1 MADQAQLAILKKG
14 VAEWNKWRKE
24 NPQDEPHF
32 NDADLAGMDL
42 EEVNLDDANLVKA
55 NFKGANLFKADLN
68 RANLGEANLSRA
80 NMGWTD
86 LEQAKRIG
94 ANLNRTDL
102 RYSSLNKADL
112 SEADLRQAKLR
123 AAFIERADLQ
133 AAQLHGASLIM
144 ANLMWADLT
153 GADLSGANLSRSN
166 LMSTNL
172 KGADLRWAKLSRASL
187 AEANLA
193 MVRLRETD
201 FQEAFIGL
209 TEFAD
214 TDLREAKNLETV
226 VHGAPSHI
234 GIDTIYKSG
243 GKIPKVFLRG
253 AGVPDN
259 FIAYIGS
266 LVGAAF
272 EFYSCF
278 ISYSTK
284 DQEFAQRLYA
294 DLQANNVRCWFAP
307 HDMAGGKKIHEQID
321 EAIRLHDKLM
331 LILSPASIKS
341 AWVETEIAKA
351 RKRETRDE
359 RRVLF
364 PVRLV
369 DLETLHDW
377 ECFDADTG
385 KDSAREIREFFIPDF
400 SDWKNHDSYQNAF
413 QRLLKDLKA
422 K

>member
-86 LEQAKRIG
+86 LEQAKLNG

-278 ISYSTK
+278 IRYSTK
-284 DQEFAQRLYA
+284 DQEIASGFTPT
-294 DLQANNVRCWFAP
+294 QANNVRCWFAP

-331 LILSPASIKS
+331 LILSPSKH
-341 AWVETEIAKA
+341 
-351 RKRETRDE
+351 RERVGE
-359 RRVLF
+359 RR
-364 PVRLV
+364 RSRRRAN
-369 DLETLHDW
+369 ERCGMSGGCCSRSGW
-377 ECFDADTG
+377 WISRRSRTG
-385 KDSAREIREFFIPDF
+385 SASTPIQGRIPRGRFASSSSLTSASGRITMHIRRHF
-400 SDWKNHDSYQNAF
+400 SGC
-413 QRLLKDLKA
+413 
-422 K
+422 